1 MVAEATGEDKR
12 DKDRINPTSV
22 RLKDNKDLSHGFIS
36 GIHHDARRSCI
47 AQLPKCGMRD
57 FIFICRSIY
66 MLKHNFEY

>member
-22 RLKDNKDLSHGFIS
+22 CLKDNKDLPHGFIS
-36 GIHHDARRSCI
+36 GIHHDRVALWSR
-47 AQLPKCGMRD
+47 ATPKCVSRD

>member
-22 RLKDNKDLSHGFIS
+22 RLKDNKDLPHGFIS
-36 GIHHDARRSCI
+36 GIHHDGWRSGL
-47 AQLPKCGMRD
+47 ALPPKCVPRD

>member
-12 DKDRINPTSV
+12 DKD
-22 RLKDNKDLSHGFIS
+22 KDKSNKRSLNKITKIYKS

-47 AQLPKCGMRD
+47 AQPPKCVPRD